1 MKVETD
7 IPSDIIADLL
17 AGAGKPLVGKTT
29 QTQKMG
35 FVFVKKGGGETHDKD
50 EAEKGED
57 DKPKK
62 VMIDD
67 PKGTMEGKKGQETI
81 KQVPKRYKKTKEV
94 EEDGK
99 KKTVPDMKTETVY
112 SDNYNDLSDDQ
123 KETLHSALKKCH
135 QDYLNNE
142 KLKPKVIVK
151 Y

>member
-1 MKVETD
+1 MKVTTD
-7 IPSDIIADLL
+7 IPSNIIADLL
-17 AGAGKPLVGKTT
+17 AGAGMPLVGKTT
-29 QTQKMG
+29 KTQKMG
-35 FVFVKKGGGETHDKD
+35 FVFVKEGGGETHNKD

-67 PKGTMEGKKGQETI
+67 PKGTLVGKKGHETI
-81 KQVPKRYKKTKEV
+81 KQVPKRYKKTIEV

-99 KKTVPDMKTETVY
+99 KKTVPDMKTETTY
-112 SDNYNDLSDDQ
+112 SDDYNDLSDSQ
-123 KETLHSALKKCH
+123 KETLNSALKKCH